1 MAAKRG
7 SKKRAKRGAKKGAR
21 KFSAGGP
28 RRGTTKV
35 KASNVRGRKR
45 GAHIP
50 LSVLEK
56 RLRTLNAKVKARGG
70 KHY

>member
-7 SKKRAKRGAKKGAR
+7 HKKGAKKRATKKHAKKGAKR
-21 KFSAGGP
+21 
-28 RRGTTKV
+28 
-35 KASNVRGRKR
+35 R

-50 LSVLEK
+50 LRVLEK
-56 RLRTLNAKVKARGG
+56 RLKSLNAKVKSRGG